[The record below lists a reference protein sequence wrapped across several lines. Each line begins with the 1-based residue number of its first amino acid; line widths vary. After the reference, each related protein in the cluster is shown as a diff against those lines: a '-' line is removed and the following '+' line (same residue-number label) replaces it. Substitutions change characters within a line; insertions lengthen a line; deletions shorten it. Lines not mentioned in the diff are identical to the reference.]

1 MFVIHNINH
10 SFSVVFFL
18 LSTDVTWR
26 MQLIMVGVRW
36 WWRDVTAALRPKS
49 ETLDDVTEDWDN

>member
-1 MFVIHNINH
+1 MEDA
-10 SFSVVFFL
+10 
-18 LSTDVTWR
+18 TDNGGGE
-26 MQLIMVGVRW
+26 VGVRW